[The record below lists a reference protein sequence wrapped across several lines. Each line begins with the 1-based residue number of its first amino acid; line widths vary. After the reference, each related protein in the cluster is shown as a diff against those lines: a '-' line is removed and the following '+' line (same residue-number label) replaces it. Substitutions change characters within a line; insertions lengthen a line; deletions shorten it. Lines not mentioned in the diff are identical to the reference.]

1 MSVMSKKPSETVFE
15 ASFTDDSTLW
25 PEWSDAALNKENW
38 AYPKNGPDG
47 SFLDTQLVQLPPSLT
62 PYEWIRAKNLNGN
75 GQLTMFTDDPKS
87 LDLVINNKHLL
98 HSQVIN

>member
-38 AYPKNGPDG
+38 AYPKSN
-47 SFLDTQLVQLPPSLT
+47 
-62 PYEWIRAKNLNGN
+62 
-75 GQLTMFTDDPKS
+75 
-87 LDLVINNKHLL
+87 
-98 HSQVIN
+98 